1 MRIIG
6 LDLGSKTLG
15 VSVSDN
21 TLMIATGITTIR
33 FSEENNKEALIPL
46 KKIIDEYD
54 AKMLVLGF
62 PKNMNN
68 EIGKAALRC
77 IDFKKLLEDTF
88 NLPVIMQD
96 ERLSSVSANNV
107 LIKADI
113 SRKKRKEKVDLVA
126 ATIILQNYLDIRKEN
141 KNE

>member
-21 TLMIATGITTIR
+21 SLMIATGLTTIR
-33 FSEENNKEALIPL
+33 FSEENNKEALEPL
-46 KKIIDEYD
+46 RKIIEEYD
-54 AKMLVLGF
+54 AKILVLGF

-68 EIGKAALRC
+68 TIGKAALRC

-88 NLPVIMQD
+88 GLKVVMQD

-107 LIKADI
+107 LLKADI

-126 ATIILQNYLDIRKEN
+126 ATIILQNYLDIRKG
-141 KNE
+141 